1 MCIRDRF
8 KPVYTFKIIE
18 LEGRI
23 NELHHSLRAKIMKQI
38 QNAACDPVGGLN
50 TIDYIDAMELIADKL
65 KNLVKAGTYNF
76 IYNVDILETDE
87 DNHPVTPNKS

>member
-1 MCIRDRF
+1 
-8 KPVYTFKIIE
+8 
-18 LEGRI
+18 
-23 NELHHSLRAKIMKQI
+23 
-38 QNAACDPVGGLN
+38 
-50 TIDYIDAMELIADKL
+50 MELIADKL

>member
-1 MCIRDRF
+1 
-8 KPVYTFKIIE
+8 
-18 LEGRI
+18 
-23 NELHHSLRAKIMKQI
+23 MKQI